1 MSAAPEKPNRPSQK
15 AKPVRENTYSC
26 RVHPGGTKKRV
37 LSTTRRCSHR
47 PAVPQVPHVKA
58 ALGSTPSGATP
69 GPNAMSYKPWKLWRV
84 RALNKPRTLYGSGQL
99 TRKAPCFNMGRGDG
113 KNRQVVY
120 LYTPA
125 PHTTKPTSR
134 GQKFPCLKRRNT
146 PNVSS
151 ATNKKQHPISCP
163 AMAVKLIS
171 MRYN

>member
-15 AKPVRENTYSC
+15 AKPVRENIYSC

-151 ATNKKQHPISCP
+151 ATNKKTTSNILSCNGCK
-163 AMAVKLIS
+163 ANFHAL
-171 MRYN
+171 